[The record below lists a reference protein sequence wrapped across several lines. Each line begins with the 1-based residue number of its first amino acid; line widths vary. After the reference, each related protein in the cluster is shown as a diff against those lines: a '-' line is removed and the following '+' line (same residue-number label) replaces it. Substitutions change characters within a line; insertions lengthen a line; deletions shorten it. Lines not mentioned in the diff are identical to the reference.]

1 MNNIT
6 EYSNTAAIVP
16 YNVYAT
22 SAFEFDWDSS
32 AILKQA
38 VLKGISFIP
47 YVGDYLSSI
56 IDFFWKDQERDIWQE
71 ILGRVQ
77 QLIEE
82 NVLKA
87 IKGILLGDIAEL
99 KGKIASVVAA
109 LQDQPGTPEAKSL
122 FMSVSVHLD
131 SVQRKFTTFDHKTNY
146 HILPMYS
153 ATALMQI
160 MYWTM
165 GIERKDDIGLNSNEV
180 GQLQRNIDLLVKHVE
195 GYIQGIYDT
204 ELEIQYNDSAPNTVA
219 NNVMYVHGYCRVHG
233 LEYTEIIQNIQ
244 KNGSNTKGLY
254 LKTLSYSTFF
264 GWPTSQARILAL
276 KDEIN
281 MPEPF
286 KPKLVNGRI
295 NQIKSVKGFIR
306 RIGGALR
313 VGGLE
318 VTFENGNKYK
328 QGTVTGESSS
338 IDLNGCVIETI
349 ETWGNGAI
357 DEAKFTLSDGRTLT
371 VGQRYS
377 TNYRKF
383 ALEGHYISGIFIAND
398 RSELVGQAAN
408 ICVSYHQ
415 KQ

>member
-1 MNNIT
+1 METINLFLLIIFSNI
-6 EYSNTAAIVP
+6 
-16 YNVYAT
+16 
-22 SAFEFDWDSS
+22 
-32 AILKQA
+32 
-38 VLKGISFIP
+38 G
-47 YVGDYLSSI
+47 
-56 IDFFWKDQERDIWQE
+56 FFWKDQERDIWQE

-109 LQDQPGTPEAKSL
+109 LQDHPGTPEAKSL

-180 GQLQRNIDLLVKHVE
+180 GQLQRNINLLVTHVE
-195 GYIQGIYDT
+195 DYIHEIYDT

-233 LEYTEIIQNIQ
+233 LEYTEIIQSIQ
-244 KNGSNTKGLY
+244 KNGSNTQGLY
-254 LKTLSYSTFF
+254 STILSYSTFF

-286 KPKLVNGRI
+286 KPKLINGRI
-295 NQIKSVKGFIR
+295 NQIKSVKSYIR

-318 VTFENGNKYK
+318 ITFENGSKYS
-328 QGTVTGESSS
+328 QGTVTGEFSS
-338 IDLNGCVIETI
+338 IDLNGVSLKQ
-349 ETWGNGAI
+349 WKLGVVAQ
-357 DEAKFTLSDGRTLT
+357 LT
-371 VGQRYS
+371 KL
-377 TNYRKF
+377 N
-383 ALEGHYISGIFIAND
+383 LP
-398 RSELVGQAAN
+398 
-408 ICVSYHQ
+408 
-415 KQ
+415 

>member
-1 MNNIT
+1 MNNLT
-6 EYSNTAAIVP
+6 EYNNTASLIP
-16 YNVYAT
+16 YHVYAT
-22 SAFEFDWDSS
+22 SAYEFDWDSS

-38 VLKGISFIP
+38 IIKGISFIP

-71 ILGRVQ
+71 ILSRVQ

-87 IKGILLGDIAEL
+87 IQGILLGDIAEL
-99 KGKIASVVAA
+99 KGKIASVISA
-109 LQDQPGTPEAKSL
+109 LQDHPGTPEAKSL
-122 FMSVSVHLD
+122 YMSVSVHLD

-146 HILPMYS
+146 HILSMYS
-153 ATALMQI
+153 TTALMQI

-165 GIERKDDIGLNSNEV
+165 GIERKDEIGLNNNEV
-180 GQLQRNIDLLVKHVE
+180 GQLQRNIDQLVKHVE
-195 GYIQGIYDT
+195 DYIQGIYDA
-204 ELEIQYNDSAPNTVA
+204 ELDIQYNDSSPNTVA
-219 NNVMYVHGYCRVHG
+219 NNVMYAHGYCRVHG
-233 LEYTEIIQNIQ
+233 LEYTEIIQNVQ
-244 KNGSNTKGLY
+244 KNGSNTEGLY
-254 LKTLSYSTFF
+254 LKTLCYSTFF

-286 KPKLVNGRI
+286 KPSLVNSRI
-295 NQIKSVKGFIR
+295 NQIKSLKGYIQ

-313 VGGLE
+313 VGG
-318 VTFENGNKYK
+318 FEIIFANGNRYQ

-338 IDLNGCVIETI
+338 IELNGSLINTL

-357 DEAKFTLSDGRTLT
+357 DEAKFTLSDGRTFT

-383 ALEGHYISGIFIAND
+383 ALDGHYISGIFVSSD
-398 RSELVGQAAN
+398 RKELAGQAAN